1 MMRIM
6 SVAVP
11 CILLLSLV
19 VAYVA
24 GSASE
29 SSANEDES
37 SRLLVVWTSG
47 DRDVALKMV
56 FMYAYNAKLNGWWDE
71 VQLLVW
77 GPSSKLLSVDEEVQ
91 EYIAKMKD
99 EGVELNACKA
109 CADQYGVSDKLT
121 ALGLDVKY
129 MGEPLTAMLKDGWT
143 TVTF

>member
-1 MMRIM
+1 M
-6 SVAVP
+6 SMAVP
-11 CILLLSLV
+11 CVLLLSLA

-24 GSASE
+24 GNASE

-56 FMYAYNAKLNGWWDE
+56 FMYVYNAKLNGWWDE

-109 CADQYGVSDKLT
+109 CADQYGVSDRLT
-121 ALGLDVKY
+121 ALGFDVKY